1 MDDLRVL
8 DRTEKARSVQDG
20 SRKCP
25 NCGSPAVQPA
35 PSIENLPED
44 VGAAPASPP
53 EENPSEEWRCA
64 SGS

>member
-1 MDDLRVL
+1 MDDFRVL
-8 DRTEKARSVQDG
+8 DRNEKDRSVHDG
-20 SRKCP
+20 RRKCP

-35 PSIENLPED
+35 PSIENLPEYF
-44 VGAAPASPP
+44 GATPTSPS